1 MSKTIE
7 LLEKLA
13 KDSALV
19 SNEKKSAVILAS
31 ELNESQK
38 SALLTNDVDALSQL
52 EVDLPEITCFG
63 IVPAEDDEPSKED
76 DDKEKSDTTSSSL
89 QKLYVANL

>member
-19 SNEKKSAVILAS
+19 SNEEKSAVILAS
-31 ELNESQK
+31 DLSESQK
-38 SALLTNDVDALSQL
+38 SALLTNNVDALSQL

-63 IVPAEDDEPSKED
+63 ILPAEDEEPSKED
-76 DDKEKSDTTSSSL
+76 DDKEKSDTTSTLLEELS
-89 QKLYVANL
+89 VANL